1 MATDDATNVPG
12 MPLSQ
17 PTLPVPSSGASGLP
31 DYTTADSRLEPSE
44 VHIERLQSA
53 LRNAGVGTWN
63 LDPVSGTAYFDP
75 TARLLFG
82 IEPDE
87 QITSD
92 FWRHTLV
99 HPDDRDAVIAHMRAS
114 LKPEIGFVNM
124 EFRVV
129 DRRDGS
135 VRHLAT
141 KGSTTF
147 DGSRPIRLAG
157 IMRDIS
163 QSHLDQQNL
172 RDLANRFRA
181 ITDSMPQMVWS
192 TLPDGYHDFYNQQ
205 WYDFTGVPYGSTD
218 GAGWNAIFHPED
230 QPRAWALWRHSLT
243 TGEPYEIEY
252 RLRRHD
258 GVYRWTLGRALAVR
272 DEQGRITRW
281 FGTCTDI
288 DDQVQARD
296 QQQRFRQA
304 LNAEVKA
311 RTAELLSTNRRLE
324 AEIAERE
331 RIEAVLRQ
339 SQKMEAIGQLTGGI
353 AHDFNNIL
361 TGIIGN
367 LQLLSG
373 RLAASAPDLERYSSA
388 ALTSAHRAASLTQ
401 RLLAF
406 SRRQTLNATA
416 INANELIRSME
427 ELLGRTLGEQ
437 ITLKTQLASALPPV
451 MADANQLESALLNLA
466 INARDAMPDG
476 GTLTLSTAPAPDW
489 PSATGGI
496 RISVRDTGGGM
507 APDVLA
513 RAFDPFF
520 TTKPIGE
527 GTGLGLSMV
536 YGFAQQSGGTASI
549 QSSPDT
555 GTAVHIDLP
564 VAALTESVRSAP
576 PAVPAPAPASATLL
590 LVEDDTTVLALM
602 AEVIR
607 ELGYTVLEAHDEASA
622 LPFLTANRDID
633 LLVSDVGL
641 PGTNGRQLAER
652 ARQLRPGLK
661 VLFVTGYARDA
672 RSKAEFLGEN
682 MDMLS
687 KPFALD
693 ALIDKV
699 QRMLG

>member
-1 MATDDATNVPG
+1 MLLV
-12 MPLSQ
+12 
-17 PTLPVPSSGASGLP
+17 ASEAPDGLP
-31 DYTTADSRLEPSE
+31 GYTTVDSRIEPPE
-44 VHIERLQSA
+44 VHIERLQAA
-53 LRNAGVGTWN
+53 LSNAGVGTWD
-63 LDPVSGTAYFDP
+63 LDPISGAAHFDP
-75 TARLLFG
+75 TTRLLFG

-87 QITSD
+87 QISSQL
-92 FWRHTLV
+92 WRYKLV
-99 HPDDRDAVIAHMRAS
+99 HPDDRDFVISHMRDA
-114 LKPEIGFVNM
+114 LKPEIGLVNM
-124 EFRVV
+124 EFRAVNP
-129 DRRDGS
+129 RDGS
-135 VRHLAT
+135 IRRLAT
-141 KGSTTF
+141 KGSTQF
-147 DGSRPIRLAG
+147 EGGRPIRLVG
-157 IMRDIS
+157 IMRDVS
-163 QSHLDQQNL
+163 QTYLDQQNL
-172 RDLANRFRA
+172 RDLAAKFRA
-181 ITDSMPQMVWS
+181 ITDSMPQIVWS

-205 WYDFTGVPYGSTD
+205 WYDFTGVPAGSTD
-218 GAGWNAIFHPED
+218 GEGWNAIFHPED
-230 QPRAWALWRHSLT
+230 QPRAWERWRHSLA
-243 TGEPYEIEY
+243 TGDPYEIEY
-252 RLRRHD
+252 RLRRRD

-296 QQQRFRQA
+296 QQRRFREA
-304 LNAEVKA
+304 LDAEVKV
-311 RTAELLSTNRRLE
+311 RTAELTNINRRLE

-331 RIEAVLRQ
+331 RVEAALRQ

-373 RLAASAPDLERYSSA
+373 RLAANAPDLERYSSA

-406 SRRQTLNATA
+406 SKRQTLHATVVD
-416 INANELIRSME
+416 ANELIGSME

-437 ITLKTQLASALPPV
+437 ITLKTQLTAALPPV

-466 INARDAMPDG
+466 INARDAMPEG
-476 GTLTLSTAPAPDW
+476 GTLTLSTTPAPDW
-489 PSATGGI
+489 PSSGGAGGI

-507 APDVLA
+507 SPDVLA

-549 QSSPDT
+549 QSSPDS

-564 VAALTESVRSAP
+564 VAGLAEGVTAASL
-576 PAVPAPAPASATLL
+576 AVPAPAPATATLL
-590 LVEDDTTVLALM
+590 LVEDDVTVLALM
-602 AEVIR
+602 AEVVR

-622 LPFLTANRDID
+622 LPFLASNRTID

-652 ARQLRPGLK
+652 ARQFRPDLK